1 MNEVNGNDNLGMTQQ
16 DYDDLSLLG
25 VNDTEEPQLFKGQKV
40 VRWVVV
46 GFSGMSSA
54 SIVNAV
60 IKNNVHPTNK
70 FGKLQLA
77 VGAAC
82 IGGLVSAAVQQNVG
96 DGFDGLITS
105 IRNAITEEV

>member
-1 MNEVNGNDNLGMTQQ
+1 MNEVNGNDNLGMTQK

-25 VNDTEEPQLFKGQKV
+25 VNDTAEPQLFKGQKV
-40 VRWVVV
+40 ARWVIV

-54 SIVNAV
+54 AVVNAA

-77 VGAAC
+77 VGCAC

-96 DGFDGLITS
+96 DSFDSLINS